1 MCDRLYHAGW
11 HNPVTQPYILLIG
24 VTTRKDF
31 FMTALTEFSYQNTGI
46 RMLGTRFEPWFV
58 AVDVLRALD
67 ISPKY
72 MARTLSRLD
81 DDEKMVVNLNTE
93 DNSVAECDGIVDV
106 AERDTIGELPPK
118 VTTKDDC
125 SPIKLMGEVEII
137 QGSHNTVWI
146 VSEPGLYKI
155 MLRSRTPTAEAFTRF
170 VTHEVLPQIR
180 KTGKYIPPKPKRSR
194 GRPALP
200 AKTYEITTGER
211 MGIEGLRA
219 MCIAFE
225 HPKFNYESRFIDAT
239 AEECVEYINSE
250 IASGN
255 RPRYDMYDDGEKD
268 ETYWIVVEGKRM
280 EIPS

>member
-1 MCDRLYHAGW
+1 
-11 HNPVTQPYILLIG
+11 
-24 VTTRKDF
+24 
-31 FMTALTEFSYQNTGI
+31 MTALTEFSYQNTGI

-58 AVDVLRALD
+58 AVDVLRALGVHVKN
-67 ISPKY
+67 IT
-72 MARTLSRLD
+72 RTLDDLD
-81 DDEKMVVNLNTE
+81 NDEKMVVNLSAE
-93 DNSVAECDGIVDV
+93 DNSSVVN
-106 AERDTIGELPPK
+106 L
-118 VTTKDDC
+118 TT
-125 SPIKLMGEVEII
+125 ETEII

-155 MLRSRTPTAEAFTRF
+155 MLRSRTPSAEAFTRF

-180 KTGKYIPPKPKRSR
+180 KTGKYIPSKPKRGR

-200 AKTYEITTGER
+200 AKTYEISTGER
-211 MGIEGLRA
+211 MGIEGLRM

-255 RPRYDMYDDGEKD
+255 RPRYDMYDDTERD
-268 ETYWIVVEGKRM
+268 ETYWIVVDGKRM
-280 EIPS
+280 EMPS